1 MQRKHLIAFTL
12 ATILLLLGFNMI
24 NVNKHEKN
32 KTAQVAS
39 QTAVVPESNTEFD
52 ANGAEAN
59 SNNPNS
65 SAAIAAQPLAEHP
78 TAVINNVSADSEQ
91 AQ

>member
-1 MQRKHLIAFTL
+1 MQRKHLIVFTL

-32 KTAQVAS
+32 KTAQVAH

-52 ANGAEAN
+52 AQTN
-59 SNNPNS
+59 SNNTNS
-65 SAAIAAQPLAEHP
+65 
-78 TAVINNVSADSEQ
+78 
-91 AQ
+91 